1 MAKIVTTIDGIR
13 GDIKI
18 AIEDGKAQQTLE
30 LKWCVFDS
38 GGLKGFIASFAQTPI
53 IVTEVAAEHFIRI
66 VIASLVRTFDLETGD
81 LTILNHLGE
90 YLPDVQFL
98 PPTFEGNESDI
109 SYLVAAQDSLRRVYS
124 IYEESGQLN
133 SVLLNMAQDEGV
145 VDDLLSLVQ
154 TRASGVFLTV
164 RKPSQ

>member
-109 SYLVAAQDSLRRVYS
+109 
-124 IYEESGQLN
+124 I
-133 SVLLNMAQDEGV
+133 NMAQDEGV